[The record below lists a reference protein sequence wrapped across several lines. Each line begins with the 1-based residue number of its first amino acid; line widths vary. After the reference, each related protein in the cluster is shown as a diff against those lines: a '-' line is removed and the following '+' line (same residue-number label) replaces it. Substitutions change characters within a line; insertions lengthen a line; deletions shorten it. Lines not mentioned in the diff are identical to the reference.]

1 MVEANN
7 ALINLNGKK
16 IPKTE
21 INFRL
26 NWANK
31 HCERNRNL
39 YVGNL
44 PSDLDDIQLFNIFK
58 EKYPSIHHVSI
69 MTDNGESKGY
79 GFIQFINKND
89 YEKCLKEMDG
99 YFIKGKPII
108 VKERKKKNFEEK
120 NWNNLN
126 NSYKYNNINIPM
138 VINNANNNN
147 NKKIYNKKNNYNQD
161 INNINPI
168 NMSNNE
174 FINKNDYEKCLK
186 EMDGFFISGKPI
198 IVRERKKKNFE
209 EKNWNNL
216 NNTYKYNNINMPMV
230 INNRNNN
237 KKIYNKKN
245 NYNHGINNIN
255 VRNMSNNE
263 IINGS
268 NNDYFYKY
276 NNKINP
282 LLFSKEQLNNSNNNN
297 NFEENEDLSSSIS
310 SSSNSE
316 KRKFSSN
323 LDLIVNDDHNALNKK
338 IQESVNKMFEHYK
351 YQSKNNEEFNMIVY
365 YGSNKFNFSDDIYFQ
380 KL

>member
-1 MVEANN
+1 MESTLWMGDIEPWMTQEIIMNSFFEYGIKPSSIKMIRDHKLNISKNFCFINFENMVEANN

-99 YFIKGKPII
+99 FFIKGKPII

-138 VINNANNNN
+138 VINNANNN
-147 NKKIYNKKNNYNQD
+147 
-161 INNINPI
+161 
-168 NMSNNE
+168 
-174 FINKNDYEKCLK
+174 
-186 EMDGFFISGKPI
+186 
-198 IVRERKKKNFE
+198 
-209 EKNWNNL
+209 
-216 NNTYKYNNINMPMV
+216 
-230 INNRNNN
+230 NNN

-282 LLFSKEQLNNSNNNN
+282 LLFSKEELNNNTNNY
-297 NFEENEDLSSSIS
+297 EENEDLSSSIS

-316 KRKFSSN
+316 KRKFSAN

-365 YGSNKFNFSDDIYFQ
+365 YGSNKFNFSDDFYFQ

>member
-1 MVEANN
+1 MESTLWMGDIEPWMTQEIIMNSFFEYGIKPSSIKMIRDHKLNISKNFCFINFENMVEANN

-31 HCERNRNL
+31 HCEKNRNL

-108 VKERKKKNFEEK
+108 VRERKKKNFEEK

-126 NSYKYNNINIPM
+126 NSYKYNNINMPM
-138 VINNANNNN
+138 VINNTNN
-147 NKKIYNKKNNYNQD
+147 NKKIYNKKNNYNQ
-161 INNINPI
+161 
-168 NMSNNE
+168 
-174 FINKNDYEKCLK
+174 
-186 EMDGFFISGKPI
+186 
-198 IVRERKKKNFE
+198 
-209 EKNWNNL
+209 
-216 NNTYKYNNINMPMV
+216 
-230 INNRNNN
+230 
-237 KKIYNKKN
+237 
-245 NYNHGINNIN
+245 GINNIKAI
-255 VRNMSNNE
+255 NMSNNE

>member
-1 MVEANN
+1 MESTLWMGDIEPWMTQEIIMNSFFEYGIKPSSIKMIKDHKLNISKNFCFINFENMVEANN

-147 NKKIYNKKNNYNQD
+147 NKKIYNKKNNYN
-161 INNINPI
+161 
-168 NMSNNE
+168 
-174 FINKNDYEKCLK
+174 
-186 EMDGFFISGKPI
+186 
-198 IVRERKKKNFE
+198 
-209 EKNWNNL
+209 
-216 NNTYKYNNINMPMV
+216 
-230 INNRNNN
+230 
-237 KKIYNKKN
+237 
-245 NYNHGINNIN
+245 HGINNIN

-282 LLFSKEQLNNSNNNN
+282 FLFSKEQLNNSNNNN

-351 YQSKNNEEFNMIVY
+351 YQLKNNEEFNMIVY

>member
-1 MVEANN
+1 MESTLWMGDIEPWMTQEIIMNSFFEYGIKPSSIKMIRDHKLNISKNFCFINFENMVEANN

-16 IPKTE
+16 SPKTE

-126 NSYKYNNINIPM
+126 NSYKYNNINISM
-138 VINNANNNN
+138 AINNAN
-147 NKKIYNKKNNYNQD
+147 
-161 INNINPI
+161 
-168 NMSNNE
+168 
-174 FINKNDYEKCLK
+174 
-186 EMDGFFISGKPI
+186 
-198 IVRERKKKNFE
+198 
-209 EKNWNNL
+209 
-216 NNTYKYNNINMPMV
+216 
-230 INNRNNN
+230 NNN

-297 NFEENEDLSSSIS
+297 NYEENEDLSSSIS

-316 KRKFSSN
+316 KRKFSAN

>member
-1 MVEANN
+1 MESTLWMGDIEPWMTQEIIMNSFFEYGIKPSSIKMIRDHKLNISKNFCFINFENMVEANN

-99 YFIKGKPII
+99 FFIKGKPII

-138 VINNANNNN
+138 VINNANNN
-147 NKKIYNKKNNYNQD
+147 KKIYNKKNNYNQG

-174 FINKNDYEKCLK
+174 FINA
-186 EMDGFFISGKPI
+186 
-198 IVRERKKKNFE
+198 
-209 EKNWNNL
+209 
-216 NNTYKYNNINMPMV
+216 
-230 INNRNNN
+230 
-237 KKIYNKKN
+237 
-245 NYNHGINNIN
+245 
-255 VRNMSNNE
+255 
-263 IINGS
+263 S

-282 LLFSKEQLNNSNNNN
+282 FLFSKEQLNNSNNNN

>member
-1 MVEANN
+1 MESTLWMGDIEPWMTQEIIMNSFFEYGIKPSSIKMIKDHKLNISKNFCFINFENMVEANN

-147 NKKIYNKKNNYNQD
+147 NKKIYNKKNNYN
-161 INNINPI
+161 
-168 NMSNNE
+168 
-174 FINKNDYEKCLK
+174 
-186 EMDGFFISGKPI
+186 
-198 IVRERKKKNFE
+198 
-209 EKNWNNL
+209 
-216 NNTYKYNNINMPMV
+216 
-230 INNRNNN
+230 
-237 KKIYNKKN
+237 
-245 NYNHGINNIN
+245 HGINNIN

>member
-1 MVEANN
+1 MESTLWMGDIEPWMTKEIIMNSFFEYGIKPSSIKMIKDHKLNISKNFCFINFENMVEANN

-147 NKKIYNKKNNYNQD
+147 NKKIYNKKNNYN
-161 INNINPI
+161 
-168 NMSNNE
+168 
-174 FINKNDYEKCLK
+174 
-186 EMDGFFISGKPI
+186 
-198 IVRERKKKNFE
+198 
-209 EKNWNNL
+209 
-216 NNTYKYNNINMPMV
+216 
-230 INNRNNN
+230 
-237 KKIYNKKN
+237 
-245 NYNHGINNIN
+245 HGINNIN

-316 KRKFSSN
+316 KRKFSAN

-351 YQSKNNEEFNMIVY
+351 YQLKNNEEFNMIVY

>member
-1 MVEANN
+1 MSKESTLWMGDIEPWMTQEIIMNSFFEYGIKPSSIKMIKDHKLNISKNFCFINFENMVEANN

-108 VKERKKKNFEEK
+108 VRERKKKNFEEK

-147 NKKIYNKKNNYNQD
+147 N
-161 INNINPI
+161 
-168 NMSNNE
+168 
-174 FINKNDYEKCLK
+174 
-186 EMDGFFISGKPI
+186 
-198 IVRERKKKNFE
+198 
-209 EKNWNNL
+209 
-216 NNTYKYNNINMPMV
+216 
-230 INNRNNN
+230 NN

-245 NYNHGINNIN
+245 NYNQGINNIN
-255 VRNMSNNE
+255 AINMSHNE

-268 NNDYFYKY
+268 NNDIFYKY
-276 NNKINP
+276 INKINP
-282 LLFSKEQLNNSNNNN
+282 LLFSKEELNNNTNNY
-297 NFEENEDLSSSIS
+297 EENEDLSSSIS

-316 KRKFSSN
+316 KRKFSAN

-365 YGSNKFNFSDDIYFQ
+365 YGSNKFNFSDDFYFQ

>member
-1 MVEANN
+1 MSMESTLWMGDIEPWMTKEIIMNSFFEYGIKPSSIKMIRDHKLNISKNFCFINFENMVEANN

-147 NKKIYNKKNNYNQD
+147 NKKIYNKKNNYN
-161 INNINPI
+161 
-168 NMSNNE
+168 
-174 FINKNDYEKCLK
+174 
-186 EMDGFFISGKPI
+186 
-198 IVRERKKKNFE
+198 
-209 EKNWNNL
+209 
-216 NNTYKYNNINMPMV
+216 
-230 INNRNNN
+230 
-237 KKIYNKKN
+237 
-245 NYNHGINNIN
+245 HGINNIN

-263 IINGS
+263 IINEL

-282 LLFSKEQLNNSNNNN
+282 LLFSKEQLNNNNSN

-316 KRKFSSN
+316 KRKFSAN

-365 YGSNKFNFSDDIYFQ
+365 YGSNKFNFSDDFYFQ

>member
-1 MVEANN
+1 MESTLWMGDIEPWMTQEIIMNSFFEYGIKPSSIKMIRDHKLNISKNFCFINFENMVEANN

-147 NKKIYNKKNNYNQD
+147 NKKIYNKKNNYN
-161 INNINPI
+161 
-168 NMSNNE
+168 
-174 FINKNDYEKCLK
+174 
-186 EMDGFFISGKPI
+186 
-198 IVRERKKKNFE
+198 
-209 EKNWNNL
+209 
-216 NNTYKYNNINMPMV
+216 
-230 INNRNNN
+230 
-237 KKIYNKKN
+237 
-245 NYNHGINNIN
+245 HGINNIN

>member
-1 MVEANN
+1 MESTLWMGDIEPWMTQEIIMNSFFEYGIKPSSIKMIRDHKLNISKNFCFINFENMVEANN

-147 NKKIYNKKNNYNQD
+147 N
-161 INNINPI
+161 
-168 NMSNNE
+168 
-174 FINKNDYEKCLK
+174 
-186 EMDGFFISGKPI
+186 
-198 IVRERKKKNFE
+198 
-209 EKNWNNL
+209 
-216 NNTYKYNNINMPMV
+216 
-230 INNRNNN
+230 NNN

>member
-1 MVEANN
+1 MESTLWMGDIEPWMTQEIIMNSFFEYGIKPSSIKMIKDHKLNISKNFCFINFENMVEANN

-147 NKKIYNKKNNYNQD
+147 NKKIYNKKNNYN
-161 INNINPI
+161 
-168 NMSNNE
+168 
-174 FINKNDYEKCLK
+174 
-186 EMDGFFISGKPI
+186 
-198 IVRERKKKNFE
+198 
-209 EKNWNNL
+209 
-216 NNTYKYNNINMPMV
+216 
-230 INNRNNN
+230 
-237 KKIYNKKN
+237 
-245 NYNHGINNIN
+245 HGINNIN

-268 NNDYFYKY
+268 NNDHFYKY

-365 YGSNKFNFSDDIYFQ
+365 YGSNKFNFSDDFYFQ